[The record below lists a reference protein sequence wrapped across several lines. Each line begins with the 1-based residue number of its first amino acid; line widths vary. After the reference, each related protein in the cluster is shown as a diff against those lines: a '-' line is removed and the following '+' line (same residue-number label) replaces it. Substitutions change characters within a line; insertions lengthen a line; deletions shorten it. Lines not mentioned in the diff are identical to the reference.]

1 MAAVLPSS
9 REDLIAFFMARI
21 VNWGVSASEIGL
33 SAPQIA
39 ELASLLNTAQ
49 AAHTAAIASRIS
61 SKDATLNY
69 HIATDA
75 LRAFGGDMVKAIKVE
90 AEITNNPNVYAVASI
105 PPPASPTPAGPPEQP
120 TSLGVTINPVT
131 GALRITWKGSVSQNA
146 YFSIYRRIGGTS
158 TFTLLDSTDNKFYED
173 ETIPENS
180 TSIEYYVQARRE
192 DFRVDSTSL
201 IVRFGLGGMSVS
213 VGTAIGLAA

>member
-9 REDLIAFFMARI
+9 REELIAYFMARI
-21 VNWGVSASEIGL
+21 ANWGAAASEIGL
-33 SAPQIA
+33 TAAQVA

-49 AAHTAAIASRIS
+49 TAHSAAIASRIA

-75 LRAFGGDMVKAIKVE
+75 LRAFGSDMVKAIKVE
-90 AEITNNPNVYAVASI
+90 AEITNNPNVYVEASI
-105 PPPASPTPAGPPEQP
+105 TPPAPPTPAGPPDQP
-120 TSLGVTINPVT
+120 TNLGVTINPVT
-131 GALRITWKGSVSQNA
+131 GGLRITWKGSVSQSA
-146 YFSIYRRIGGTS
+146 YFSIYRRTAGTS

-173 ETIPENS
+173 GTIPENT
-180 TSIEYYVQARRE
+180 TSVEYYVQARRE

-201 IVRFGLGGMSVS
+201 IVRFGLGGMTVS